1 MNRTTRAATILFVSM
16 FGLWGCAQGPTAT
29 AQAERIKSLE
39 TKTSRLEADYRATA
53 STRDQLKRQLDQATE
68 QLKQLQ
74 VVVKERS
81 TERDQLATQYETF
94 RKSIKDLLGQADA
107 AALRAPGGDQVTVIA
122 APRNGD
128 QKGN

>member
-1 MNRTTRAATILFVSM
+1 MGVR
-16 FGLWGCAQGPTAT
+16 QGPTAT

-74 VVVKERS
+74 VAVKERS
-81 TERDQLATQYETF
+81 TERDQLASQYETF

-107 AALRAPGGDQVTVIA
+107 AALRAPGGDQVTVSN
-122 APRNGD
+122 APRNGE